1 MKGLVGIRGKPCT
14 SHRGS
19 THAFKNNP
27 GSIYGANRVPSG
39 VWRAM
44 CIVSRSAA
52 AFKVSLVTIVKFD
65 IAWKLEFALRYAS
78 DFSLTEKSSA
88 DLNGRD
94 STPVDDHCFCPQMKN
109 R

>member
-19 THAFKNNP
+19 GHSKNTD
-27 GSIYGANRVPSG
+27 SIYGANRVRSG

-52 AFKVSLVTIVKFD
+52 AFKVTLLTIVKFD

-88 DLNGRD
+88 DLIGRD
-94 STPVDDHCFCPQMKN
+94 SIPVDDHCFCPQKKN

>member
-19 THAFKNNP
+19 SHSKST

-52 AFKVSLVTIVKFD
+52 AFKVTLVTIVKFD

-94 STPVDDHCFCPQMKN
+94 STPVDDHCFCPQKKN